1 MTCSFL
7 DTLSDVIFD
16 RLTSGE
22 IPDDVRHHI
31 QQCETCRQEVEAL
44 RSFTALAARYL
55 YRVTCPSPDT
65 LALFAHM
72 PTQFSE
78 EEQTRIREHLETC
91 VECHSEYEMLVEMMG
106 LPLTLPPAV
115 SIGETLRTIVARL
128 RPPSASH
135 NTSTAPM
142 ALRGATLL
150 PEGLVYETEDV
161 LIVLDL
167 ERESVATFSL
177 SGFLS
182 SKDGNEVTF
191 EGVKVHLRKN
201 GSVLQTA
208 VVDEFDTFVFSNV
221 PPGTYHL
228 EIDCADARILIETV
242 EVA

>member
-7 DTLSDVIFD
+7 DTLSDAIFD
-16 RLTSGE
+16 RLVSGE
-22 IPDDVRHHI
+22 MPDDVRHHI
-31 QQCETCRQEVEAL
+31 QQCDSCLQQVEAL
-44 RSFTALAARYL
+44 KSFMALTVRYL

-65 LALFAHM
+65 LALFIHA
-72 PTQFSE
+72 PDQISD
-78 EEQTRIREHLETC
+78 EEQIYVREHLEIC
-91 VECHSEYEMLVEMMG
+91 MECHSEYEMLVEMMG

-115 SIGETLRTIVARL
+115 NIGATLRTIVARL
-128 RPPSASH
+128 RPPTSH
-135 NTSTAPM
+135 NISAAPM
-142 ALRGATLL
+142 ALRGTALL
-150 PEGLVYETEDV
+150 PEGLVYETDDV

-167 ERESVATFSL
+167 ERESTATFSL

-182 SKDGNEVTF
+182 SKDGNEIAF
-191 EGVKVHLRKN
+191 EGLEVRLRKN
-201 GSVLQTA
+201 GSVLQTT